1 MSKIMDEQTSQ
12 AVCELLDS
20 IGESLAH
27 PWLSENAELRQ
38 LITDG
43 RRQVTETLEAAL
55 SCSLDVRVSAS
66 KLSDED
72 WLRTMY
78 LIVGELT
85 DPFQPKNRFDREF
98 VKLLEIVWSYSEAEL
113 LAVMKNDLKKFKKN
127 FKRDYD
133 SFVDYFAC
141 YPLWGTLH
149 PEQGDYDTLERR
161 AAVLKRHSYDFLWLY
176 CRLEDYL
183 SRRTLY
189 AILLNWMALDFAEL
203 KNVKSIFPDYWE
215 PDIFPD
221 NEGDILVDAGAYTG
235 DSIAQYLNTYGT
247 NYRKIYAYEISS
259 GSYDELCKNVE
270 RWQLHD
276 IELRHKGV
284 GPARG
289 EMFLDAS
296 AANASANRLRQEGGA
311 QERVEVVPLDEDIKE
326 LTFLKMDIEG
336 AEQGALLG
344 SERLIRSQHPK
355 LAICVYHGYEDIW
368 KIPLMIDCMYPEYQF
383 YLRHYGGDLIP
394 TEFVLLCKP

>member
-1 MSKIMDEQTSQ
+1 M
-12 AVCELLDS
+12 
-20 IGESLAH
+20 
-27 PWLSENAELRQ
+27 
-38 LITDG
+38 
-43 RRQVTETLEAAL
+43 
-55 SCSLDVRVSAS
+55 
-66 KLSDED
+66 
-72 WLRTMY
+72 
-78 LIVGELT
+78 
-85 DPFQPKNRFDREF
+85 
-98 VKLLEIVWSYSEAEL
+98 
-113 LAVMKNDLKKFKKN
+113 
-127 FKRDYD
+127 
-133 SFVDYFAC
+133 
-141 YPLWGTLH
+141 
-149 PEQGDYDTLERR
+149 
-161 AAVLKRHSYDFLWLY
+161 
-176 CRLEDYL
+176 

-189 AILLNWMALDFAEL
+189 AILRSWVALVFAEL
-203 KNVKSIFPDYWE
+203 QNVKSIFQDYWE

-259 GSYDELCKNVE
+259 GSYDKLCKSVE

-289 EMFLDAS
+289 EMFLAAN
-296 AANASANRLRQEGGA
+296 AANASANRLGQEGSS
-311 QERVEVVPLDEDIKE
+311 EDCIEVVPLDEEIEE

-344 SERLIRSQHPK
+344 SERLIRTHHPK

-368 KIPLMIDCMYPEYQF
+368 KIPLMIDGMYPEYQF
-383 YLRHYGGDLIP
+383 YLRHYGGNLMP